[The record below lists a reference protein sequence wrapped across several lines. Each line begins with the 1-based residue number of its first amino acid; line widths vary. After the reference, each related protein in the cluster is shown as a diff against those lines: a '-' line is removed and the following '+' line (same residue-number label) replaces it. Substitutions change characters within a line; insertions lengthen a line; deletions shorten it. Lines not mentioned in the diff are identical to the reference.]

1 MGEMM
6 NNKVLLLAFSA
17 VSLSALVACGSSS
30 SGGTGAADVDYIF
43 SSYSEMNKSVS
54 CNYSNE
60 GKVAYLTDIESAV
73 ICSDGYWEDYDLN
86 AKDSTSESKN
96 IVVDTVFSYSS
107 LPSCNYYREDS
118 VVYVR
123 SLQINLVCDGY
134 SWREEALTLVPTS
147 VSTMKALPTCV
158 PSIAGAIV
166 YVNGIG
172 EDVICSEK
180 HWVEYR
186 HWLESSSSMNTSSS
200 SYDDDDESSSSY
212 KTDEEEVLGKCS
224 AENNGMLAY
233 DSNHV
238 LGYSTN
244 YYYYCDGTWES
255 WEAAPSEM
263 IDTLGWESAEDG
275 IFRAGDY
282 SYKSNR
288 YRDLPVI
295 CNFNGEGGSVYFVHD
310 GSWRIATD
318 MEVCVLRLCNN
329 DHAGDT
335 ELLDGYTYRCNGED
349 WVFDSLYSSAK
360 VDRFKKGVTYGTLL
374 DERDNI
380 SYKTV
385 VIGGKTWMAEN
396 LKYAD
401 SASTITLKAGGS
413 FCWRDDP
420 ANCELGGRTYKWA
433 ALMGIASTYN
443 TQKYADSLVKKP
455 VQGVCPSGWHVPD
468 STEWKSLIS
477 AANNSAAMI
486 KSETGWPYD
495 EDAVLPNNAL
505 GFTAVPAGYTY
516 SSYDYGNLGEVF
528 CTMHQVGAS
537 SFVGYSVTYSSSYI
551 SRREST
557 KVGGCHLRCVQDSE
571 E

>member
-1 MGEMM
+1 M
-6 NNKVLLLAFSA
+6 NNKVCLLA
-17 VSLSALVACGSSS
+17 LSAMSLLAACSDNGGSGSN
-30 SGGTGAADVDYIF
+30 GPDVDYIY
-43 SSYSEMNKSVS
+43 SNYSELNQNVSCYSSNEGKIAYLTDSESMMVCSSGRWEDYEIPDKDSVVQAAIADTVFAYADLLS
-54 CNYSNE
+54 CNYS
-60 GKVAYLTDIESAV
+60 
-73 ICSDGYWEDYDLN
+73 
-86 AKDSTSESKN
+86 
-96 IVVDTVFSYSS
+96 
-107 LPSCNYYREDS
+107 REDS

-123 SLQINLVCDGY
+123 SLKINLVCDGY
-134 SWREEALTLVPTS
+134 KWQEEKLYALPKS
-147 VSTMKALPTCV
+147 VSSMKALPACV
-158 PSIAGAIV
+158 PSIAGAII
-166 YVNGIG
+166 YVSGIG

-180 HWVEYR
+180 RWVEYA
-186 HWLESSSSMNTSSS
+186 HWLESSSSMSSESYSSS
-200 SYDDDDESSSSY
+200 SDDESSSSRRS
-212 KTDEEEVLGKCS
+212 DEDDVLGKCS
-224 AENNGMLAY
+224 AENNGALVY
-233 DSNHV
+233 DTNRV

-244 YYYYCDGTWES
+244 YYYYCDGAWES

-288 YRDLPVI
+288 YKNLPAI

-310 GSWRIATD
+310 GGWRVATD
-318 MEVCVLRLCNN
+318 MEVCILSLCNKN
-329 DHAGDT
+329 HAGDT
-335 ELLDGYTYRCNGED
+335 ELLDGYTYRCNGVD

-396 LKYAD
+396 LRYAD
-401 SASTITLKAGGS
+401 SVATVTLKAGGS
-413 FCWRDDP
+413 YCWRDDP
-420 ANCELGGRTYKWA
+420 NNCELGGRTYKWA

-443 TQKYADSLVKKP
+443 TQKYADSLIQKP
-455 VQGVCPSGWHVPD
+455 VQGGCPSGWHVPD

-477 AANNSAAMI
+477 AANNSASMI

-551 SRREST
+551 SRWETT
-557 KVGGCHLRCVQDSE
+557 KVSGCHLRCVQDPE